1 MSYRLLRAIND
12 DGLGSTLTP
21 GGLTARQSHADSAAE
36 RRGAD
41 PGWCY
46 TSDLGFQIGSGRRES
61 DPHDQLGRSVGR
73 HSA

>member
-36 RRGAD
+36 RRGGG
-41 PGWCY
+41 PG
-46 TSDLGFQIGSGRRES
+46 LVL
-61 DPHDQLGRSVGR
+61 HL
-73 HSA
+73 